1 MKTLALAVVAGV
13 LVQGLPLASPA
24 YAEPPVLSR
33 TMVDNGYVKRPRY
46 CDQHSRCWTEGYRN
60 ALLDSY
66 AQAPPPRY
74 AKSEKA
80 APRKLAVAARTSARV
95 GPR

>member
-1 MKTLALAVVAGV
+1 MKTLAFALLAGV
-13 LVQGLPLASPA
+13 CLLEFPLAGPA

-33 TMVDNGYVKRPRY
+33 SMVDNGLVKRPRY
-46 CDQHSRCWTEGYRN
+46 CDQHNRCWTEGYRN
-60 ALLDSY
+60 VLLDSY
-66 AQAPPPRY
+66 NFAPPRY
-74 AKSEKA
+74 AKVEKT